1 MTLMVCGLFLA
12 KFLEAR
18 RKPVATDS
26 AHAPV
31 TIGFR
36 IQGSAGT
43 TRFAVSLNGSEAILC
58 TSGEPQVDRDVAC
71 TQEEFEALLAG
82 RSELL
87 GPFWDR
93 HLPPDYS
100 FAPSLYAFLFP
111 DHPYRDLNPVL
122 RDLYQTSRYYPSITP
137 FPQGHTLHCIVL
149 EHRLDLT
156 LEIGLAFGGSAL
168 FICNAH
174 QRKGT
179 GHHYAID
186 PFQIDSFDGVGQALI
201 RKAGLGAYLQ
211 WLPTPAQTALPALRT
226 TGMTFDLIYIDGDHG
241 VTAVLSDF
249 LHANALLKTGGFLAL
264 DDSHFP
270 SGVRALQVIRRHFP
284 YQAVTD
290 RSTDR
295 LTVLRKMSH
304 ADGPAALRMMTA
316 VRRVSSLAFRH
327 HGKRHHVASATSTYP
342 T

>member
-1 MTLMVCGLFLA
+1 MASERSLA
-12 KFLEAR
+12 DFLEAR

-31 TIGFR
+31 TLGFR
-36 IQGSAGT
+36 IQGPAGT
-43 TRFAVSLNGSEAILC
+43 TRFAVSLNGSEAILN

-122 RDLYQTSRYYPSITP
+122 RDLYQTSSYYPTVTP
-137 FPQGHTLHCIVL
+137 FPQGHILHCIVL
-149 EHRLDLT
+149 EHSLDLT

-179 GHHYAID
+179 GHHYAVD
-186 PFQIDSFDGVGQALI
+186 PFQIHSFNGVGLTLI
-201 RKAGLGAYLQ
+201 RKAGLGAYFQ
-211 WLPTPAQTALPALRT
+211 WLPTTAQAALHALSA

-241 VTAVLSDF
+241 FTAVLSDF
-249 LHANALLKTGGFLAL
+249 LQANALLKTGGFLAL

-284 YQAVTD
+284 YQAITD

-295 LTVLRKMSH
+295 LTVLRKISH

-316 VRRVSSLAFRH
+316 LCRGAMNLWSLGRRLKSRVLPSRGL
-327 HGKRHHVASATSTYP
+327 T
-342 T
+342 

>member
-1 MTLMVCGLFLA
+1 MSEQSLA
-12 KFLEAR
+12 NFVEAR

-43 TRFAVSLNGSEAILC
+43 TQFAVSLTGSEAILC
-58 TSGEPQVDRDVAC
+58 VSGEPHVDHDVAC
-71 TQEEFEALLAG
+71 TQDEFEALLAG

-122 RDLYQTSRYYPSITP
+122 RELYQTSRYYPSVTP
-137 FPQGHTLHCIVL
+137 FPQGHTLHCLVL
-149 EHRLDLT
+149 EQRLDLT

-186 PFQIDSFDGVGQALI
+186 PFQIDSFHGVGQALI
-201 RKAGLGAYLQ
+201 RKAGLGAYFQ
-211 WLPTPAQTALPALRT
+211 WLPTPAQAALPALRA
-226 TGMTFDLIYIDGDHG
+226 TGMVFDLIYIDGDHG

-249 LHANALLKTGGFLAL
+249 LRANALLKTGGFLAL

-270 SGVRALQVIRRHFP
+270 SGVRALQVIWRHFP
-284 YQAVTD
+284 YEAITD

-295 LTVLRKMSH
+295 LTVLRKTSH
-304 ADGPAALRMMTA
+304 ADGPATLRMMTA

-327 HGKRHHVASATSTYP
+327 HGKRHQVA
-342 T
+342 

>member
-1 MTLMVCGLFLA
+1 MA
-12 KFLEAR
+12 FLEAR
-18 RKPVATDS
+18 RKPVPTNS

-31 TIGFR
+31 TIGFC
-36 IQGSAGT
+36 IQGPTGT
-43 TRFAVSLNGSEAILC
+43 TRFAVSLNGSEAILS
-58 TSGEPQVDRDVAC
+58 TSGEPHVDRDVVC
-71 TQEEFEALLAG
+71 TQAEFEALLAG

-122 RDLYQTSRYYPSITP
+122 RDLYQTSRCYPTVTP
-137 FPQGHTLHCIVL
+137 FPQGHILHCMVL

-179 GHHYAID
+179 GHHYAVD
-186 PFQIDSFDGVGQALI
+186 PFEIHSFNGVGLTLI
-201 RKAGLGAYLQ
+201 RQAGLGAYFQ
-211 WLPTPAQTALPALRT
+211 WLPTPAQAALPALNA

-249 LHANALLKTGGFLAL
+249 VRANALLKTGGFLAL
-264 DDSHFP
+264 DDSHLP
-270 SGVRALQVIRRHFP
+270 SGVQVLHVIRRHFP
-284 YQAVTD
+284 YQAITD

-295 LTVLRKMSH
+295 LTVLRKIAHS
-304 ADGPAALRMMTA
+304 DGPTALRMTTA
-316 VRRVSSLAFRH
+316 LCRGAMNLRNLGRRISSRRLRP
-327 HGKRHHVASATSTYP
+327 RP
-342 T
+342 

>member
-1 MTLMVCGLFLA
+1 MMASERSLA
-12 KFLEAR
+12 DFLEAR
-18 RKPVATDS
+18 RKPVPTDS

-31 TIGFR
+31 TIGFC
-36 IQGSAGT
+36 IQGPTGT
-43 TRFAVSLNGSEAILC
+43 TRFAVSLNGSEAILY
-58 TSGEPQVDRDVAC
+58 TSGEPQVDHDVAC
-71 TQEEFEALLAG
+71 TQDEFEALLAG

-87 GPFWDR
+87 GPFWDT
-93 HLPPDYS
+93 HLPPDYT
-100 FAPSLYAFLFP
+100 FAPSLYTFLFP
-111 DHPYRDLNPVL
+111 DHPYRDLNPAL
-122 RDLYQTSRYYPSITP
+122 RDLYRTSKYYPSVTP
-137 FPQGHTLHCIVL
+137 FPQGHILHCIVL

-179 GHHYAID
+179 GHHYAVD
-186 PFQIDSFDGVGQALI
+186 PFQIHSFNGVGLTLI
-201 RKAGLGAYLQ
+201 GKAGLGAYFQ
-211 WLPTPAQTALPALRT
+211 WLPTPAHSALPALSA

-249 LHANALLKTGGFLAL
+249 LQANALLKTGGFLAL

-284 YQAVTD
+284 YQAITD

-295 LTVLRKMSH
+295 LTVLRKISH
-304 ADGPAALRMMTA
+304 AKGPTALRMITA
-316 VRRVSSLAFRH
+316 LCRGAMNLPNLGRRLKSRLLRLPAD
-327 HGKRHHVASATSTYP
+327 
-342 T
+342 